1 MKNNKIY
8 YLIILLFI
16 IGGCTYSMTIE
27 KNRDFINSNS
37 KIPYLIFYVDDNFK
51 MKKIWTVGRDGYTF
65 KVDVGETLSNNIQM
79 FFLKK
84 SNPTI
89 NRITNIIKQNIPIS
103 TPVLST
109 DFKLSNIP
117 KEDAIKQDIII
128 EI

>member
-51 MKKIWTVGRDGYTF
+51 MKQIWTFGSEGYTF
-65 KVDVGETLSNNIQM
+65 KVDVGETLSNNLYKFGNQYIHT
-79 FFLKK
+79 FL
-84 SNPTI
+84 I
-89 NRITNIIKQNIPIS
+89 IIKRIKFEY
-103 TPVLST
+103 VLQ
-109 DFKLSNIP
+109 LY
-117 KEDAIKQDIII
+117 
-128 EI
+128 